1 MTIDQKAKPGS
12 NSKTSEAGS
21 RRPRKGRRFYN
32 ADNRQGSRQAAP
44 GDRPLS
50 PGKVIG
56 VKGLKVI
63 GGRVAEEY
71 QTALKS
77 WTNESKVYLEMRDDV
92 IVGTLLDAVKL
103 PLLAADIDVLP
114 GGDSTPADQMA
125 ADWLKANLDSM
136 AGQEFHSHIEDALE
150 CLDFGFAVAEITLE
164 KRGDGRLWLKNLDP
178 RGQETLYSW
187 GFNDLEGDRTELFN
201 QQDPDTYQVIP
212 IPLAKCVHVA
222 YRGRKG
228 NPQGK
233 SLLRSIFRPWKF
245 TKYLEDLEGIGIERD
260 IGGMPIAKLS
270 DNNLDPQDI
279 EDLKNTLKSLRKD
292 EEMYLIEPEGVE
304 IRAYSGGNKI
314 YDVAAVIERKQ
325 KEILGRM
332 FAQFLKLGMDKVG
345 TQALVKGSQDFFTLG
360 LQSVQRYIVDGWN
373 QQLVPYVFRWNP
385 NAFPGMTGL
394 PRITWADPGKVDLSS
409 LLTSLNTAVGA
420 KLYTPTDLDEDWI
433 RQVAGAP
440 ELPEEERGQPRN
452 PEQPP
457 AFPGTFPPGGAVAAN
472 KPPFVVGAS
481 K

>member
-1 MTIDQKAKPGS
+1 MVANQKINPGS
-12 NSKTSEAGS
+12 NSSNSDAGS

-32 ADNRQGSRQAAP
+32 ANQAP
-44 GDRPLS
+44 GSGGADQNRG
-50 PGKVIG
+50 PGRVIG

-103 PLLAADIDVLP
+103 PLMAADIDVLP
-114 GGDSTPADQMA
+114 GGEATPADEQA
-125 ADWLKANLDSM
+125 ADWLKANLDAM
-136 AGQEFHSHIEDALE
+136 DAQEFHSHIEDALE
-150 CLDFGFAVAEITLE
+150 ALDFGFAIAEITLE
-164 KRGDGRLWLKNLDP
+164 KRTDGRLWLKNLDP

-187 GFNDLEGDRTELFN
+187 GFDDLEGDKTVNFN
-201 QQDPDTYQVIP
+201 QQDPDTFKVIP
-212 IPLAKCVHVA
+212 IPLSKCVHIS

-245 TKYLEDLEGIGIERD
+245 SKYLEDLEGIGIERD
-260 IGGMPIAKLS
+260 IGGMPIAKLT

-279 EDLKNTLKSLRKD
+279 EDLKTTLKALRKD
-292 EEMYLIEPEGVE
+292 EEMYLIEPEGVD
-304 IRAYSGGNKI
+304 IRAYTGGQKA

-332 FAQFLKLGMDKVG
+332 FAQFLKLGMDNVG
-345 TQALVKGSQDFFTLG
+345 TQALVKGSQDFFSMG
-360 LQSVQRYIVDGWN
+360 LESVQRYIVDAWN
-373 QQLVPYVFRWNP
+373 QQLVPFVFRWNP

-394 PRITWADPGKVDLSS
+394 PKITWAAPGKVDLAA
-409 LLTSLNTAVGA
+409 LLTSLNTAVQA
-420 KLYTPTDLDEDWI
+420 KVYTPTDLDEDWI
-433 RQVAGAP
+433 RGLANAP

-457 AFPGTFPPGGAVAAN
+457 AFPGIFDVRAKQPAGA
-472 KPPFVVGAS
+472 K